1 MISFGLTSS
10 GSRNYYANTMFDA
23 TPEGTVSLLPVAEAA
38 KRLGVSETRVRQL
51 LGSGELRARQVQGLW
66 LIPVEEIERREDLSP
81 QSGRRLTALRAW
93 GLIYIAADLPA
104 PWLDR
109 SARYRLR
116 RLLEQRGLMA
126 LRSRLIAR
134 GIPTPMRAH
143 PSLLVELRQD
153 PDLMLS
159 GATAATQLGLGLL
172 AHDVVEAYVSGDH
185 AEDVVT
191 RYHLRAS
198 REPNVVLR
206 VVPRFAP
213 DWPPAHEAPLPA
225 IALDLLEDPD
235 PRAREVGDAL
245 IARIGR

>member
-1 MISFGLTSS
+1 MTSFGLTSI
-10 GSRNYYANTMFDA
+10 GSRNYYADTMFDA
-23 TPEGTVSLLPVAEAA
+23 TPQGTVGLLPVVEAA
-38 KRLGVSETRVRQL
+38 GRLGVSETRVRQL

-116 RLLEQRGLMA
+116 RLLEQRGLRA

-134 GIPTPMRAH
+134 GIPTRMRAH
-143 PSLLVELRQD
+143 PSLLFELSQD

-172 AHDVVEAYVSGDH
+172 AHDIVEGYVAADR
-185 AEDVVT
+185 AEDFVA

-206 VVPRFAP
+206 VVPRFTP
-213 DWPPAHEAPLPA
+213 DWLPSHEAPLPA

>member
-1 MISFGLTSS
+1 MISSGLTSS
-10 GSRNYYANTMFDA
+10 GSRNYYVDTMFDA
-23 TPEGTVSLLPVAEAA
+23 TPEGTVGLLPVVEAA
-38 KRLGVSETRVRQL
+38 GRLGVSETRVRQL

-116 RLLEQRGLMA
+116 RLLEQRGLRA

-153 PDLMLS
+153 ADLMLS

-172 AHDVVEAYVSGDH
+172 AHDIVEGYVAADR
-185 AEDVVT
+185 AEDFVA

-206 VVPRFAP
+206 AVAP
-213 DWPPAHEAPLPA
+213 FTQDWPPSHEAPLPA